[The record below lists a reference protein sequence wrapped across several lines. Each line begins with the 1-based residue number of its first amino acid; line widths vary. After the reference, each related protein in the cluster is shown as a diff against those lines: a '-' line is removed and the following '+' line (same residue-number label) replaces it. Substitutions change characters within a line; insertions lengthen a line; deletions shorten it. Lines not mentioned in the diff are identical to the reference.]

1 MTRMNK
7 RLTATVLA
15 FVLPVGIAS
24 YAAGETAVTEK
35 LHTPVQTASA
45 VDLDAAMAK
54 FDTLPMPA
62 KVSSDSV
69 YVRNSD
75 GYVQSRGNVDVQRG
89 TSELHTS
96 YMEGNMKTGT
106 YETKGP
112 TIYINDDQV
121 ITADGVVY
129 NTKDNSATV
138 ATVAGYTSND
148 SSALYFRGQSAKMAD
163 GSVYIKHGLITTP
176 HAVAKT
182 PDYYLT
188 ADDIRIYP
196 GKRVTAEN
204 TKLWFKHVL
213 VLTYGHYESSLA
225 KESGSRQ
232 WIFSLLPKP
241 SYNSDDGLGLKG
253 KAEFPLSKDGSLAVK
268 ARYAVSVKSGFK
280 PSLTLEKNTK
290 AGTFTFGYSKEVS
303 SNDNDNDDH
312 IWVTKWPEFHYYTPR
327 LYFGNSGIYAF
338 GSAEY
343 GKWQES
349 DVGKG
354 THKGMRAEITHDPID
369 LWKGAEIRGYA
380 GYRKDWY
387 EIGDNV
393 RKDPY
398 WGIILKQ
405 NVTDRLWTTFW
416 YKRHNISGTTPYR
429 FDSIENPD
437 QKGLSVGYV
446 LTPRDTFIFS
456 IAKDLDD
463 GHINERDFTWVR
475 DLHSFVGTVT
485 YKQVKKKWEVKVTAK
500 DFD

>member
-24 YAAGETAVTEK
+24 YAAVATAATEK

-54 FDTLPMPA
+54 LDTLPMPA

-89 TSELHTS
+89 TSEMHTS

-138 ATVAGYTSND
+138 ATVAGYTSSD

-225 KESGSRQ
+225 KESGNRQ

-253 KAEFPLSKDGSLAVK
+253 KA
-268 ARYAVSVKSGFK
+268 
-280 PSLTLEKNTK
+280 
-290 AGTFTFGYSKEVS
+290 
-303 SNDNDNDDH
+303 
-312 IWVTKWPEFHYYTPR
+312 
-327 LYFGNSGIYAF
+327 
-338 GSAEY
+338 
-343 GKWQES
+343 
-349 DVGKG
+349 
-354 THKGMRAEITHDPID
+354 
-369 LWKGAEIRGYA
+369 
-380 GYRKDWY
+380 
-387 EIGDNV
+387 
-393 RKDPY
+393 
-398 WGIILKQ
+398 
-405 NVTDRLWTTFW
+405 
-416 YKRHNISGTTPYR
+416 
-429 FDSIENPD
+429 
-437 QKGLSVGYV
+437 
-446 LTPRDTFIFS
+446 
-456 IAKDLDD
+456 
-463 GHINERDFTWVR
+463 
-475 DLHSFVGTVT
+475 
-485 YKQVKKKWEVKVTAK
+485 
-500 DFD
+500 